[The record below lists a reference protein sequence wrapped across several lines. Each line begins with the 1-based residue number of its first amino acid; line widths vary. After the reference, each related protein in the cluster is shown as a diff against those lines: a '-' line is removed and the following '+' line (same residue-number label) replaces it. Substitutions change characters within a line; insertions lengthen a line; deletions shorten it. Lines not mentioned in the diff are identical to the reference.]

1 MKYLKK
7 FNESLDDDFDNLVK
21 GKNDKNHDKANKFIN
36 CLTDPKLKSEFKYR
50 LTDGEDILDLIGEFV
65 DKAKLSDQE
74 QFEFRVLVMGK
85 KIEDSKTKYDSDIL
99 DMGLD
104 MLHHIEKDDKYFL
117 DLVKSGDEKVN
128 IIDILNTLI
137 NYLKDNNYIL
147 NWTYER
153 PDWNPNNNKI
163 NKVKEFIAKIKD

>member
-7 FNESLDDDFDNLVK
+7 FNESLDDDFDKVIK
-21 GKNDKNHDKANKFIN
+21 DKNDKNHDNAKKFID
-36 CLTDPKLKSEFKYR
+36 CLTDTKLKSEFKYR
-50 LTDGEDILDLIGEFV
+50 LTDGEDVLDLIGEFV

-104 MLHHIEKDDKYFL
+104 MLHFIEKNDRTEIARFILNFDK
-117 DLVKSGDEKVN
+117 EN